1 MSRTILTVE
10 DEPIIREMIGLVLSG
25 AGYVVAPAG
34 TGRDALDMLA
44 RNRFDLVLLD
54 VHMPR
59 MSGLDV
65 LERMQRMG
73 RTMPPVL
80 MLTADREISTVTA
93 ARDRGCVGYVVKPF
107 TPETLLE
114 RVRHALARPA
124 SAA

>member
-1 MSRTILTVE
+1 MSRKILTVE
-10 DEPIIREMIGLVLSG
+10 DEPIIREMIELVLSG

-34 TGRDALDMLA
+34 SGRDALDMLS

-59 MSGLDV
+59 MSGLEV
-65 LERMQRMG
+65 LERMKTIG
-73 RTMPPVL
+73 RPMPPVL

-107 TPETLLE
+107 TPEMLLE
-114 RVRHALARPA
+114 RVRRAMAKLA

>member
-1 MSRTILTVE
+1 MSRKILTVE
-10 DEPIIREMIGLVLSG
+10 DEPIIREMIELVLSG
-25 AGYVVAPAG
+25 AGYVVAPAAS
-34 TGRDALDMLA
+34 GRDALDMLS

-59 MSGLDV
+59 MSGLEV
-65 LERMQRMG
+65 LERMKTIG
-73 RTMPPVL
+73 RPMPPVL

-107 TPETLLE
+107 TPEMLLE
-114 RVRHALARPA
+114 RVRRAMAKPA